1 MTLWPWVIQDSCG
14 WEHPEPIHQWSGIR
28 PRTEGVLPIVIGI
41 LTADSRDM
49 INSKVKEVYL
59 PNLCGSVSWIVN
71 VHRPWAGGSLFGK
84 TPSRRKQAGARLQA
98 CFWSSLISHLS
109 IFLKRNPQKGISPC
123 IHFWYDP
130 WWLLLQV
137 ELLMRSKVIG
147 PSPRKSPIMR
157 QLPKG
162 STHKFVLQGKEC
174 QRKSCGPHQFSPAS
188 PARMISNVDPNG
200 KIWHRRPQK
209 RLLMQCN
216 CHRACNDW
224 FPHGLLGNS
233 RGISIQYWPEG
244 NLKHCSTESHPDSLP
259 RGIHPRHAWKPGIL
273 PCGKTPES
281 MARPTR
287 CRGTCRQMFVWG
299 RWRGP
304 WLPCGCSGWHPSF
317 ALHWNNLDGQPLLQE
332 LPGLLGHMQ

>member
-109 IFLKRNPQKGISPC
+109 VFLKRNPQKGISPC

-137 ELLMRSKVIG
+137 EFLMRQKSLVPVPGSLLSCANFQKEALINFSYKGKSVKGNHVAPISFPLRLQQEWFQMEKPDTGVLKKVVA
-147 PSPRKSPIMR
+147 M
-157 QLPKG
+157 QLP
-162 STHKFVLQGKEC
+162 L
-174 QRKSCGPHQFSPAS
+174 
-188 PARMISNVDPNG
+188 
-200 KIWHRRPQK
+200 
-209 RLLMQCN
+209 
-216 CHRACNDW
+216 
-224 FPHGLLGNS
+224 GL
-233 RGISIQYWPEG
+233 
-244 NLKHCSTESHPDSLP
+244 
-259 RGIHPRHAWKPGIL
+259 
-273 PCGKTPES
+273 
-281 MARPTR
+281 
-287 CRGTCRQMFVWG
+287 
-299 RWRGP
+299 
-304 WLPCGCSGWHPSF
+304 
-317 ALHWNNLDGQPLLQE
+317 
-332 LPGLLGHMQ
+332 